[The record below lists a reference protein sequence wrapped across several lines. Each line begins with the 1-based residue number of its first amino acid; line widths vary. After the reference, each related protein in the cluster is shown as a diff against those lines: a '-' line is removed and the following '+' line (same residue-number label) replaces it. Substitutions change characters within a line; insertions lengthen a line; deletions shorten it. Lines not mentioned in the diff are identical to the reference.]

1 MTPLIQLP
9 RKTNI
14 LSAVDAWC
22 CCRRL
27 SSSPLKQRILFRKKT
42 VYLNSFSHRFMMI
55 HSSAVNKTMENASA
69 FTRSFPSKAE
79 GIALCSAFILSSV
92 LIIAG
97 NFLTL
102 VLFVVTKP
110 LRRKSLF
117 LVMNMAFADLLL
129 GTFSV
134 PFYIYIVGDD
144 YQLWTAEDSL
154 FLVVFKCIDSIF
166 TFGSYLSAASISCER
181 LYAVYWP
188 FKYRLLSTKTYCIAI
203 FILWTFAALSSTM
216 LILLSEFNSIGSA
229 LYVSVLVL
237 LALTIIIC
245 VCNIAIWRNFQ
256 HQSVDSQHRNGASRN
271 RRLTKTLLL
280 VSILALLCW
289 LPLIIL
295 NVLIYIPATSIPW
308 KFYFM
313 VNILNYSNSFVNP
326 IVYVFR
332 IPEFQQALRLCCTKS
347 RPAIK
352 TVKIKGRNRTATP
365 RTPEIES
372 RILRNDPTLL
382 QVDVEREFTETK
394 FSSAEI
400 KGPSR
405 LLLSSDTHG
414 RQKP

>member
-1 MTPLIQLP
+1 
-9 RKTNI
+9 
-14 LSAVDAWC
+14 
-22 CCRRL
+22 
-27 SSSPLKQRILFRKKT
+27 
-42 VYLNSFSHRFMMI
+42 MI

-237 LALTIIIC
+237 LGLTIIIC

-256 HQSVDSQHRNGASRN
+256 HQ
-271 RRLTKTLLL
+271 
-280 VSILALLCW
+280 I
-289 LPLIIL
+289 
-295 NVLIYIPATSIPW
+295 
-308 KFYFM
+308 
-313 VNILNYSNSFVNP
+313 
-326 IVYVFR
+326 
-332 IPEFQQALRLCCTKS
+332 
-347 RPAIK
+347 
-352 TVKIKGRNRTATP
+352 
-365 RTPEIES
+365 
-372 RILRNDPTLL
+372 
-382 QVDVEREFTETK
+382 
-394 FSSAEI
+394 
-400 KGPSR
+400 
-405 LLLSSDTHG
+405 
-414 RQKP
+414 